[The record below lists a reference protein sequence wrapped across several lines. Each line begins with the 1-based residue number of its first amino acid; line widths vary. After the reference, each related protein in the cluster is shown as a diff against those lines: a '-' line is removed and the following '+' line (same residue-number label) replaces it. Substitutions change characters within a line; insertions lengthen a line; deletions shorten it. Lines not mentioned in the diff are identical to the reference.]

1 MNGVVK
7 VVRNHWPTWVGIA
20 LVSAGVVLVWV
31 GPKNQPWV
39 GMLLGAGVA
48 LLGYALF
55 RLPLWERRALE
66 VGGNVVLRTLAVLVI
81 LGLVNFLAVQYPYK
95 FDLSANQRFT
105 LAPESQKLVQNLKE
119 PVRVII
125 FDQQI
130 TPPTRQLLEN
140 YRQAAGDQQFSFEV
154 IDPRSNPVKAQE
166 FQVQGFGEVH
176 LESGKRR
183 ERLREPL
190 NESSLSNAIVRL
202 TQTQQGNVAFLQGH
216 GERPLEPGQRGSFSQ
231 AQQALQARNFNT
243 QPLNLLETPQI
254 PKDTNVVIVA
264 GPQQPLLAPEVRA
277 LEQFVKGGGGLL
289 LLLDPLEPGKN
300 DRGLQDLL
308 KWAGVKLDGR
318 FIVSNTEIIQ
328 GAGRGVAVT
337 TRYADHPVTK
347 EFGQGLALFPLAQAV
362 DLVGEGE
369 KQGTPLFLTG
379 RGIWAESNTQAE
391 PFFDP
396 QQDREG
402 PLSIGVAVEKGKGRL
417 VVIGDSEFAADGLF
431 NLQRNGDVFLNSVN
445 WLAKSENQPL
455 SIRSKDPTNR
465 RLSITTPLATS
476 VTLLALVGLPGGAL
490 LAAAV
495 VWWRRR

>member
-1 MNGVVK
+1 G
-7 VVRNHWPTWVGIA
+7 
-20 LVSAGVVLVWV
+20 
-31 GPKNQPWV
+31 
-39 GMLLGAGVA
+39 
-48 LLGYALF
+48 
-55 RLPLWERRALE
+55 
-66 VGGNVVLRTLAVLVI
+66 
-81 LGLVNFLAVQYPYK
+81 K
-95 FDLSANQRFT
+95 FS
-105 LAPESQKLVQNLKE
+105 
-119 PVRVII
+119 
-125 FDQQI
+125 
-130 TPPTRQLLEN
+130 
-140 YRQAAGDQQFSFEV
+140 YEV

-183 ERLREPL
+183 ERLREQL
-190 NESSLSNAIVRL
+190 NESNLSNGIVRL
-202 TQTQQGNVAFLQGH
+202 TQEKQGNVVFLQGH

-254 PKDTNVVIVA
+254 PKDTNVVVVA

-277 LEQFVKGGGGLL
+277 LEQFIKDGGGVL
-289 LLLDPLEPGKN
+289 LLLDPLEPEKN
-300 DRGLQDLL
+300 NRGLQDLL

-318 FIVSNTEIIQ
+318 IIVSNTEIIQ

-337 TRYADHPVTK
+337 TRYADHPITK
-347 EFGQGLALFPLAQAV
+347 EFGQSLALFPLAQAV

-369 KQGTPLFLTG
+369 KNGVPLFLTG
-379 RGIWAESNTQAE
+379 RGIWAESNTQEE

-402 PLSIGVAVEKGKGRL
+402 PLPIGVAVEKGKGRL

-465 RLSITTPLATS
+465 RLNITTPLATS
-476 VTLLALVGLPGGAL
+476 VTLLALIGLPGGAL
-490 LAAAV
+490 VAAV
-495 VWWRRR
+495 AVWWRRR

>member
-1 MNGVVK
+1 MNTLVK
-7 VVRNHWPTWVGIA
+7 VVRNHWPAWLGIA
-20 LVSAGVVLVWV
+20 LVTAGVVIILV
-31 GPKNQPWV
+31 GPKNQPW
-39 GMLLGAGVA
+39 GGLLLGAGVA

-55 RLPLWERRALE
+55 RLPLWDRRALA
-66 VGGNVVLRTLAVLVI
+66 VGGNVALRTLAVLVI

-95 FDLSANQRFT
+95 VDLSANQRFT

-130 TPPTRQLLEN
+130 TPPARQLLEN
-140 YRQAAGDQQFSFEV
+140 YRKVAGDKFSFEV
-154 IDPRSNPVKAQE
+154 IDPRSNPVKAQD
-166 FQVQGFGEVH
+166 FGVQGFGEVH

-190 NESSLSNAIVRL
+190 TESSLSNAIVRL
-202 TQTQQGNVAFLQGH
+202 TQSKQGNVVLLQGH
-216 GERPLEPGQRGSFSQ
+216 GEKSLEPGQRGSMSQ
-231 AQQALQARNFNT
+231 AQQALQARNFNV
-243 QPLNLLETPQI
+243 QPLNLAEAGQI
-254 PKDTNVVIVA
+254 PKDTNVVVVA
-264 GPQQPLLAPEVRA
+264 GPQQALLAPEARA
-277 LEQFVKGGGGLL
+277 LEQFVKNGGGLL
-289 LLLDPLEPGKN
+289 LLLDPLEPAKN

-337 TRYADHPVTK
+337 TRYADHPITK
-347 EFGQGLALFPLAQAV
+347 EFGQSLALFPLAQAV

-369 KQGTPLFLTG
+369 KTGVPLFLTG
-379 RGIWAESNTQAE
+379 RGIWAESNTQE
-391 PFFDP
+391 DPFFDP

-402 PLSIGVAVEKGKGRL
+402 PLPIGVAVEKGKGRL
-417 VVIGDSEFAADGLF
+417 VVIGDSEFVADGLF

-445 WLAKSENQPL
+445 WLAQNEAQPL

-465 RLSITTPLATS
+465 RLNIATPLATS
-476 VTLLALVGLPGGAL
+476 VTLLALIGLPGGAL
-490 LAAAV
+490 VAAAV